1 MKKNIEKS
9 SRAKADFF
17 ELLICQGLINY
28 FRLPRNY
35 TEEIKTLRKTLSI
48 FPDGKLRIK
57 DQEEKAKR
65 LLPHIGNL
73 LKRKSKTQ
81 GQIKEI
87 LWIGRAFR
95 ANKTLADVKVIFGNN
110 DSIGI
115 SLKSVGVGT
124 GTQKN
129 IGYKS
134 VKECL
139 QVDLDKE
146 LKNLWLKIRTTLKT
160 MGGEYS
166 KISEL
171 SQKAIKDSK
180 YQYPKIQEFARKLA
194 EPIQRKA
201 TRESVWHFNR
211 LPLKDKINFLKI
223 LLGYDKKLELLTI
236 IVSQKD
242 ILSYSND
249 KYDSLVTGKVKVE
262 AKAIKS
268 KSYGIFINGNLV
280 LRVQSSF
287 TNGVGLSPFCQRAFL
302 TNI

>member
-35 TEEIKTLRKTLSI
+35 TEEIKALRKTLST

-146 LKNLWLKIRTTLKT
+146 LKNMWLKIRTTLMK

-166 KISEL
+166 KISAL

>member
-35 TEEIKTLRKTLSI
+35 TEEIKTLRKTLST

-146 LKNLWLKIRTTLKT
+146 LKNMWLKIRTTLKT

-194 EPIQRKA
+194 EPIQILA
-201 TRESVWHFNR
+201 TRESVKNFNR

-223 LLGYDKKLELLTI
+223 LLGYDQKLELLTI
-236 IVSQKD
+236 IVSQKN

-249 KYDSLVTGKVKVE
+249 KYDSLVTGEVKVE
-262 AKAIKS
+262 AKAIKD
-268 KSYGIFINGNLV
+268 KSYGIFINGQLA
-280 LRVQSSF
+280 LRIQSSF
-287 TNGVGLSPFCQRAFL
+287 TNGVGLSAFCQRAFL

>member
-35 TEEIKTLRKTLSI
+35 TEEIKTLRKTLST

-146 LKNLWLKIRTTLKT
+146 LKNMWLKIRTTLKT

>member
-1 MKKNIEKS
+1 
-9 SRAKADFF
+9 
-17 ELLICQGLINY
+17 
-28 FRLPRNY
+28 
-35 TEEIKTLRKTLSI
+35 
-48 FPDGKLRIK
+48 
-57 DQEEKAKR
+57 
-65 LLPHIGNL
+65 
-73 LKRKSKTQ
+73 
-81 GQIKEI
+81 
-87 LWIGRAFR
+87 
-95 ANKTLADVKVIFGNN
+95 
-110 DSIGI
+110 
-115 SLKSVGVGT
+115 
-124 GTQKN
+124 
-129 IGYKS
+129 
-134 VKECL
+134 
-139 QVDLDKE
+139 
-146 LKNLWLKIRTTLKT
+146 

-166 KISEL
+166 KISAL

-249 KYDSLVTGKVKVE
+249 KYDSLVTGKVNVE

>member
-35 TEEIKTLRKTLSI
+35 TEEIKTLRKTLST

-146 LKNLWLKIRTTLKT
+146 LKNMWLKIRTTLMK

-166 KISEL
+166 KISAL